1 MKVEK
6 KDVDDE
12 ILKLIKRS
20 PKSEQEIKRFY
31 KKPSNRKKIEDDLI
45 EKKIIGYLEQFAN
58 VKDVEV
64 KTEQLREM
72 KNANK

>member
-1 MKVEK
+1 MKVE

-20 PKSEQEIKRFY
+20 KSEQEIKRYY

-58 VKDVEV
+58 IKDVEV
-64 KTEQLREM
+64 KTKQLRERQ
-72 KNANK
+72 NANK